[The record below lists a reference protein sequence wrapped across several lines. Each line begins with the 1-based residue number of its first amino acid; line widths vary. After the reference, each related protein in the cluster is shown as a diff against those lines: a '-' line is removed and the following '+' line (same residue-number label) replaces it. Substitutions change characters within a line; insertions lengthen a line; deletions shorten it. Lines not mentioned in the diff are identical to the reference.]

1 MCGDSDGGIVMAIA
15 KPPLP
20 VELLGCDRRPGRKP
34 WQIWVKS

>member
-1 MCGDSDGGIVMAIA
+1 MCGVSDGGIVMAIA

-20 VELLGCDRRPGRKP
+20 VELLGGDRRPGRKP